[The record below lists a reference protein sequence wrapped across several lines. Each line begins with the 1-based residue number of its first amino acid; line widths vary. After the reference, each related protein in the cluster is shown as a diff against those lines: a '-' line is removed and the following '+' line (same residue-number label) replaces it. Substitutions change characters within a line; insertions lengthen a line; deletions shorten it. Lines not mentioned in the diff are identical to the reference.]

1 MVKYIAKRV
10 LMMIP
15 VLLGVILLVFFIM
28 NLASGNAVLLI
39 LGENATEEA
48 VAAKTQELGL
58 DQPILVRYFNYLAD
72 LMRGDM
78 GMSYFSSRSVAD
90 EVLTRFPATLKLAVV
105 SAIISTLLAIPLG
118 IFAAVKQNTLFDN
131 FSMILSLVGN
141 SMPAFWLALMLMM
154 LFAEKLGWLPAQGM
168 NDGWRSY
175 VLPAVSIGFINMA
188 AIARTTRSTML
199 ETVRQDYIRTA
210 RAKGAS
216 ERSVVFKHALR
227 NALLPVVT
235 VIGVNF
241 GTLLGGAMIAETVF
255 AIPGLGSLM
264 IASVRAKDTP
274 MVMASVL
281 FVAVAVGVTNLAVDI
296 LYAYIGPRI
305 KSQYVGRR

>member
-48 VAAKTQELGL
+48 VAVKTRELGL
-58 DQPILVRYFNYLAD
+58 DQPILVRYAAYVAD
-72 LMRGDM
+72 LVRGDM
-78 GMSYFSSRSVAD
+78 GTSYFSSRSVAE
-90 EVLTRFPATLKLAVV
+90 EVLSRFPATLKLAVV

-118 IFAAVKQNTLFDN
+118 IFAAVRQNTLFDN

-168 NDGWRSY
+168 NNGWRSY

-210 RAKGAS
+210 RAKGVDEEA
-216 ERSVVFKHALR
+216 VVMDHAFP
-227 NALLPVVT
+227 NALIPTIT
-235 VIGVNF
+235 VIGVQF
-241 GTLLGGAMIAETVF
+241 GNLLGGAILVETVF
-255 AIPGLGSLM
+255 AWPGLGRLM
-264 IASVRAKDTP
+264 VQSVNNRDVP
-274 MVMASVL
+274 LVLGCIVILSISYSVVNL
-281 FVAVAVGVTNLAVDI
+281 LVDLIYGFVD
-296 LYAYIGPRI
+296 PRVRSMY
-305 KSQYVGRR
+305 K

>member
-48 VAAKTQELGL
+48 VAVKTRELGL
-58 DQPILVRYFNYLAD
+58 DRPILVRYAAYVAD
-72 LMRGDM
+72 LVRGDM
-78 GMSYFSSRSVAD
+78 GTSYFSSRSVAE
-90 EVLTRFPATLKLAVV
+90 EVLSRFPATLKLAVV

-118 IFAAVKQNTLFDN
+118 IFAAVRQNTLFDN

-210 RAKGAS
+210 RAKGVD
-216 ERSVVFKHALR
+216 EDVVVMDHAFP
-227 NALLPVVT
+227 NALIPTIT
-235 VIGVNF
+235 VIGVQF
-241 GTLLGGAMIAETVF
+241 GNLLGGAILVETVF
-255 AIPGLGSLM
+255 AWPGLGRLM
-264 IASVRAKDTP
+264 VQSVNNRDVP
-274 MVMASVL
+274 LVLGCIVILSISYSVVNL
-281 FVAVAVGVTNLAVDI
+281 LVDLVYGFVD
-296 LYAYIGPRI
+296 PRVRSMY
-305 KSQYVGRR
+305 K

>member
-210 RAKGAS
+210 RAKGIDENA
-216 ERSVVFKHALR
+216 VVMDHAFP
-227 NALLPVVT
+227 NALIPTIT
-235 VIGVNF
+235 VIGVQF
-241 GTLLGGAMIAETVF
+241 GNLLGGAILVETVF
-255 AIPGLGSLM
+255 AWPGLGRLM
-264 IASVRAKDTP
+264 VQSVNNRDVP
-274 MVMASVL
+274 LVLGCIVILSISYSVVNL
-281 FVAVAVGVTNLAVDI
+281 LVDLVYGFVD
-296 LYAYIGPRI
+296 PRVRSMY
-305 KSQYVGRR
+305 K

>member
-10 LMMIP
+10 FMMIP

-48 VAAKTQELGL
+48 VAVKTRELGL
-58 DQPILVRYFNYLAD
+58 DRPILVRYAAYVAD
-72 LMRGDM
+72 LVRGDM
-78 GMSYFSSRSVAD
+78 GTSYFSSRSVA
-90 EVLTRFPATLKLAVV
+90 EGVLSRFPATLKLAVV

-118 IFAAVKQNTLFDN
+118 IFAAVRQNTLFDN

-168 NDGWRSY
+168 NNGWRSY

-210 RAKGAS
+210 RAKGVDEEA
-216 ERSVVFKHALR
+216 VVMDHAFP
-227 NALLPVVT
+227 NALIPTIT
-235 VIGVNF
+235 VIGVQF
-241 GTLLGGAMIAETVF
+241 GNLLGGAILVETVF
-255 AIPGLGSLM
+255 AWPGLGRLM
-264 IASVRAKDTP
+264 VQSVNNRDVP
-274 MVMASVL
+274 LVLGCIVILSISYSVVNL
-281 FVAVAVGVTNLAVDI
+281 LVDLVYGFVD
-296 LYAYIGPRI
+296 PRVRSMY
-305 KSQYVGRR
+305 K

>member
-1 MVKYIAKRV
+1 MVKYIAKRA

-48 VAAKTQELGL
+48 VAVKTQELGL
-58 DQPILVRYFNYLAD
+58 DQPILVRYLNYVAD
-72 LMRGDM
+72 LVRGDM
-78 GMSYFSSRSVAD
+78 GTSYFSSRSVAD
-90 EVLTRFPATLKLAVV
+90 EVLSRFPATLKLAVV
-105 SAIISTLLAIPLG
+105 SAMISTLLAIPLG

-175 VLPAVSIGFINMA
+175 VLPAISIGFINMA

-210 RAKGAS
+210 RAKGVN
-216 ERSVVFKHALR
+216 EDVVVMDHAFP
-227 NALLPVVT
+227 NALIPTIT
-235 VIGVNF
+235 VIGVQF
-241 GTLLGGAMIAETVF
+241 GNLLGGAILVETVF
-255 AIPGLGSLM
+255 AWPGLGRLM
-264 IASVRAKDTP
+264 VQSVNNRDVP
-274 MVMASVL
+274 LVLGCIVILSISYSVVNL
-281 FVAVAVGVTNLAVDI
+281 LVDLVYGFVD
-296 LYAYIGPRI
+296 PRVRSMY
-305 KSQYVGRR
+305 K

>member
-1 MVKYIAKRV
+1 MVKYIAKRA

-48 VAAKTQELGL
+48 VAVKTQELGL
-58 DQPILVRYFNYLAD
+58 DQPILVRYLNYVAD
-72 LMRGDM
+72 LVRGDM
-78 GMSYFSSRSVAD
+78 GTSYFSSRSVAD
-90 EVLTRFPATLKLAVV
+90 EVLSRFPATLKLAVV
-105 SAIISTLLAIPLG
+105 SAMISTLLAIPLG

-175 VLPAVSIGFINMA
+175 VLPAISIGFINMA

-210 RAKGAS
+210 RAKGVD
-216 ERSVVFKHALR
+216 EDVVVMDHAFP
-227 NALLPVVT
+227 NALIPTIT
-235 VIGVNF
+235 VIGVQF
-241 GTLLGGAMIAETVF
+241 GNLLGGAILVETVF
-255 AIPGLGSLM
+255 AWPGLGRLM
-264 IASVRAKDTP
+264 VQSVNNRDVP
-274 MVMASVL
+274 LVLGCIVILSISYSVVNL
-281 FVAVAVGVTNLAVDI
+281 LVDLVYGFVD
-296 LYAYIGPRI
+296 PRVRSMY
-305 KSQYVGRR
+305 K

>member
-48 VAAKTQELGL
+48 VAVKTRELGL
-58 DQPILVRYFNYLAD
+58 DRPILVRYAAYVAD
-72 LMRGDM
+72 LVRGDM
-78 GMSYFSSRSVAD
+78 GTSYFSSRSVAE
-90 EVLTRFPATLKLAVV
+90 EVLSRFPATLKLAVV

-118 IFAAVKQNTLFDN
+118 IFAAVRQNTLFDN

-168 NDGWRSY
+168 NNGWRSY

-210 RAKGAS
+210 RAKGVDEEA
-216 ERSVVFKHALR
+216 VVMDHAFP
-227 NALLPVVT
+227 NALIPTIT
-235 VIGVNF
+235 VIGVQF
-241 GTLLGGAMIAETVF
+241 GNLLGGPILVETVF
-255 AIPGLGSLM
+255 AWPGLGRLM
-264 IASVRAKDTP
+264 VQSVNNRDVP
-274 MVMASVL
+274 LVLGCIVILSISYSVVNL
-281 FVAVAVGVTNLAVDI
+281 LVDLVYGFVD
-296 LYAYIGPRI
+296 PRVRSMY
-305 KSQYVGRR
+305 K

>member
-48 VAAKTQELGL
+48 VAVKTRELGL
-58 DQPILVRYFNYLAD
+58 DRPILVRYAAYVAD
-72 LMRGDM
+72 LVRGDM
-78 GMSYFSSRSVAD
+78 GTSYFSSRSVAE
-90 EVLTRFPATLKLAVV
+90 EVLSRFPATLKLAVV

-118 IFAAVKQNTLFDN
+118 IFAAVRQNTLFDN

-168 NDGWRSY
+168 NNGWRSY

-210 RAKGAS
+210 RAKGVDEEA
-216 ERSVVFKHALR
+216 VVMYHAFP
-227 NALLPVVT
+227 NALIPTIT
-235 VIGVNF
+235 VIGVQF
-241 GTLLGGAMIAETVF
+241 GNLLGGAILVETVF
-255 AIPGLGSLM
+255 AWPGLGRLM
-264 IASVRAKDTP
+264 VQSVNNRDVP
-274 MVMASVL
+274 LVLGCIVILSISYSVVNL
-281 FVAVAVGVTNLAVDI
+281 LVDLVYGFVD
-296 LYAYIGPRI
+296 PRVRSMY
-305 KSQYVGRR
+305 K

>member
-188 AIARTTRSTML
+188 AIAGLYPHRPGQGHRRECGGDGPCL
-199 ETVRQDYIRTA
+199 PQRPDPHHYGYRRPVRQPAGRGDSGRDRICLARTGPA
-210 RAKGAS
+210 DGPVGQQPGRAAGAGLYRHF
-216 ERSVVFKHALR
+216 EHQ
-227 NALLPVVT
+227 LLCRQPA
-235 VIGVNF
+235 G
-241 GTLLGGAMIAETVF
+241 
-255 AIPGLGSLM
+255 GLGLW
-264 IASVRAKDTP
+264 
-274 MVMASVL
+274 L
-281 FVAVAVGVTNLAVDI
+281 C
-296 LYAYIGPRI
+296 GPAGP
-305 KSQYVGRR
+305 VHV

>member
-1 MVKYIAKRV
+1 MVKYIAKRA

-48 VAAKTQELGL
+48 VAVKTQELGL
-58 DQPILVRYFNYLAD
+58 DQPILVRYLNYVAD
-72 LMRGDM
+72 LVRGDM
-78 GMSYFSSRSVAD
+78 GTSYFSSRSVAD
-90 EVLTRFPATLKLAVV
+90 EVLSRFPATLKLAVV
-105 SAIISTLLAIPLG
+105 SAMISTLLAIPLG

-210 RAKGAS
+210 RAKGVD
-216 ERSVVFKHALR
+216 EDVVVMDHAFP
-227 NALLPVVT
+227 NALIPTIT
-235 VIGVNF
+235 VIGVQF
-241 GTLLGGAMIAETVF
+241 GNLLGGAILVETVF
-255 AIPGLGSLM
+255 AWPGLGRLM
-264 IASVRAKDTP
+264 VQSVNNRDVP
-274 MVMASVL
+274 LVLGCIVILSISYSVVNL
-281 FVAVAVGVTNLAVDI
+281 LVDLVYGFVD
-296 LYAYIGPRI
+296 PRVRSMY
-305 KSQYVGRR
+305 K

>member
-10 LMMIP
+10 FMMIP

-48 VAAKTQELGL
+48 VAVKTRELGL
-58 DQPILVRYFNYLAD
+58 DQPILVRYAAYVAD
-72 LMRGDM
+72 LVRGDM
-78 GMSYFSSRSVAD
+78 GTSYFSSRSVAE
-90 EVLTRFPATLKLAVV
+90 EVLSRFPATLKLAVV

-118 IFAAVKQNTLFDN
+118 IFAAVRQNTLFDN

-168 NDGWRSY
+168 NNGWRSY

-210 RAKGAS
+210 RAKGVDEEA
-216 ERSVVFKHALR
+216 VVMDHAFP
-227 NALLPVVT
+227 NALIPTIT
-235 VIGVNF
+235 VIGVQF
-241 GTLLGGAMIAETVF
+241 GNLLGGAILVETVF
-255 AIPGLGSLM
+255 AWPGLGRLM
-264 IASVRAKDTP
+264 VQSVNNRDVP
-274 MVMASVL
+274 LVLGCIVILSISYSVVNL
-281 FVAVAVGVTNLAVDI
+281 LVDLVYGFVD
-296 LYAYIGPRI
+296 PRVRSMY
-305 KSQYVGRR
+305 K

>member
-210 RAKGAS
+210 RAKGLS
-216 ERSVVFKHALR
+216 EKKVIYHHAFR
-227 NALLPVVT
+227 NTLIPLVTMVGGSLPGLFSGALIT
-235 VIGVNF
+235 E
-241 GTLLGGAMIAETVF
+241 TLF
-255 AIPGLGSLM
+255 AIPGIGYTSYQAMLSGDIPFTMFYMTFLA
-264 IASVRAKDTP
+264 ILTLA
-274 MVMASVL
+274 
-281 FVAVAVGVTNLAVDI
+281 GNLISDI
-296 LYAYIGPRI
+296 LYAVVDPR
-305 KSQYVGRR
+305 VRLG

>member
-1 MVKYIAKRV
+1 MVKYIAKRA

-48 VAAKTQELGL
+48 VAVKTQELGL
-58 DQPILVRYFNYLAD
+58 DQPILVRYLNYVAD
-72 LMRGDM
+72 LVRGDM
-78 GMSYFSSRSVAD
+78 GTSYFSSRSVAD
-90 EVLTRFPATLKLAVV
+90 EVLSRFPATLKLAVV
-105 SAIISTLLAIPLG
+105 SAMISTLLAIPLG

-210 RAKGAS
+210 RAKGVD
-216 ERSVVFKHALR
+216 EDVVVMDHAFP
-227 NALLPVVT
+227 NAPIPTIT
-235 VIGVNF
+235 VIGVQF
-241 GTLLGGAMIAETVF
+241 GNLLGGAILVETVF
-255 AIPGLGSLM
+255 AWPGLGRLM
-264 IASVRAKDTP
+264 VQSVNNRDVP
-274 MVMASVL
+274 LVLGCIVILSISYSVVNL
-281 FVAVAVGVTNLAVDI
+281 LVDLVYGFVD
-296 LYAYIGPRI
+296 PRVRSMY
-305 KSQYVGRR
+305 K

>member
-48 VAAKTQELGL
+48 VAVKTRELGL
-58 DQPILVRYFNYLAD
+58 DQPILMRYAAYVAD
-72 LMRGDM
+72 LVRGDM
-78 GMSYFSSRSVAD
+78 GTSYFSSRSVAE
-90 EVLTRFPATLKLAVV
+90 EVLSRFPATLKLAVV

-118 IFAAVKQNTLFDN
+118 IFAAVRQNTLFDN

-168 NDGWRSY
+168 NNGWRSY

-210 RAKGAS
+210 RAKGVDEEA
-216 ERSVVFKHALR
+216 VVMDHAFP
-227 NALLPVVT
+227 NALIPTIT
-235 VIGVNF
+235 VIGVQF
-241 GTLLGGAMIAETVF
+241 GNLLGGAILVETVF
-255 AIPGLGSLM
+255 AWPGLGRLM
-264 IASVRAKDTP
+264 VQSVNNRDVP
-274 MVMASVL
+274 LVLGCIVILSISYSVVNL
-281 FVAVAVGVTNLAVDI
+281 LVDLVYGFVD
-296 LYAYIGPRI
+296 PRVRSMY
-305 KSQYVGRR
+305 K

>member
-48 VAAKTQELGL
+48 VAVKTRELGL
-58 DQPILVRYFNYLAD
+58 DRPILVRYAAYVAD
-72 LMRGDM
+72 LVRGDM
-78 GMSYFSSRSVAD
+78 GTSYFSSRSVAE
-90 EVLTRFPATLKLAVV
+90 EVLSRFPATLKLAVV

-118 IFAAVKQNTLFDN
+118 IFAAVRQNTLFDN

-168 NDGWRSY
+168 NNGWRSY

-210 RAKGAS
+210 RAKGVD
-216 ERSVVFKHALR
+216 EETVVMDHAFP
-227 NALLPVVT
+227 NALIPTIT
-235 VIGVNF
+235 VIGVQF
-241 GTLLGGAMIAETVF
+241 GNLLGGAILVETVF
-255 AIPGLGSLM
+255 AWPGLGRLM
-264 IASVRAKDTP
+264 VQSVNNRDVP
-274 MVMASVL
+274 LVLGCIVILSISYSVVNL
-281 FVAVAVGVTNLAVDI
+281 LVDLVYGFV
-296 LYAYIGPRI
+296 GPRVRSMY
-305 KSQYVGRR
+305 K

>member
-48 VAAKTQELGL
+48 VAVKTRELGL
-58 DQPILVRYFNYLAD
+58 DQPILVRYAAYVAD
-72 LMRGDM
+72 LVQGDM
-78 GMSYFSSRSVAD
+78 GTSYFSSRSVAE
-90 EVLTRFPATLKLAVV
+90 EVLSRFPATLKLAVV

-118 IFAAVKQNTLFDN
+118 IFAAVRQNTLFDN

-168 NDGWRSY
+168 NNGWRSY

-210 RAKGAS
+210 RAKGVDEEA
-216 ERSVVFKHALR
+216 VVMDHAFP
-227 NALLPVVT
+227 NALIPTIT
-235 VIGVNF
+235 VIGVQF
-241 GTLLGGAMIAETVF
+241 GNLLGGAILVETVF
-255 AIPGLGSLM
+255 AWPGLGRLM
-264 IASVRAKDTP
+264 VQSVNNRDVP
-274 MVMASVL
+274 LVLGCIVILSISYSVVNL
-281 FVAVAVGVTNLAVDI
+281 LVDLVYGFVD
-296 LYAYIGPRI
+296 PRVRSMY
-305 KSQYVGRR
+305 K

>member
-48 VAAKTQELGL
+48 VAVKTRELGL
-58 DQPILVRYFNYLAD
+58 DRPILVRYAAYVAD
-72 LMRGDM
+72 LVRGDM
-78 GMSYFSSRSVAD
+78 GTSYFSSRSVAE
-90 EVLTRFPATLKLAVV
+90 EVLSRFPATLKLAVV

-118 IFAAVKQNTLFDN
+118 IFAAVRQNTLFDN
-131 FSMILSLVGN
+131 FSMILSLVGY

-168 NDGWRSY
+168 NNGWRSY

-210 RAKGAS
+210 RAKGVDEEA
-216 ERSVVFKHALR
+216 VVMDHAFP
-227 NALLPVVT
+227 NALIPTIT
-235 VIGVNF
+235 VIGVQF
-241 GTLLGGAMIAETVF
+241 GNLLGGAILVETVF
-255 AIPGLGSLM
+255 AWPGLGRLM
-264 IASVRAKDTP
+264 VQSVNNRDVPLVLGCIVILSISYSVVNLLVDLVYA
-274 MVMASVL
+274 VM
-281 FVAVAVGVTNLAVDI
+281 D
-296 LYAYIGPRI
+296 PRVRTMY
-305 KSQYVGRR
+305 K

>member
-48 VAAKTQELGL
+48 VAVKTRELGL
-58 DQPILVRYFNYLAD
+58 DQPILVRYAAYVAD
-72 LMRGDM
+72 LVRGDM
-78 GMSYFSSRSVAD
+78 GTSYFSSRSVAE
-90 EVLTRFPATLKLAVV
+90 EVLSRFPATLKLAVV

-118 IFAAVKQNTLFDN
+118 IFAAVRQNTLFDN

-210 RAKGAS
+210 RAKGVD
-216 ERSVVFKHALR
+216 EDVVVMDHAFP
-227 NALLPVVT
+227 NALIPTIT
-235 VIGVNF
+235 VIGVQF
-241 GTLLGGAMIAETVF
+241 GNLLGGAILVETVF
-255 AIPGLGSLM
+255 AWPGLGQFLIQAIGNRDMSVVQVCIFL
-264 IASVRAKDTP
+264 IALIT
-274 MVMASVL
+274 L
-281 FVAVAVGVTNLAVDI
+281 VANLIADI
-296 LYAYIGPRI
+296 VYCLIDPRI
-305 KSQYVGRR
+305 RYE

>member
-10 LMMIP
+10 FMMIP

-48 VAAKTQELGL
+48 VAVKTRELGL
-58 DQPILVRYFNYLAD
+58 DRPILVRYAAYVAD
-72 LMRGDM
+72 LVRGDM
-78 GMSYFSSRSVAD
+78 GTSYFSSRSVAE
-90 EVLTRFPATLKLAVV
+90 EVLSRFPATLKLAVV

-118 IFAAVKQNTLFDN
+118 IFAAVRQNTLFDN

-168 NDGWRSY
+168 NNGWRSY

-210 RAKGAS
+210 RAKGVDEEA
-216 ERSVVFKHALR
+216 VVMDHAFP
-227 NALLPVVT
+227 NALIPTIT
-235 VIGVNF
+235 VIGVQF
-241 GTLLGGAMIAETVF
+241 GNLLGGAILVETVF
-255 AIPGLGSLM
+255 AWPGLGRLM
-264 IASVRAKDTP
+264 VQSVNNRDVP
-274 MVMASVL
+274 LVLGCIVILSISYSVVNL
-281 FVAVAVGVTNLAVDI
+281 LVDLVYGFVD
-296 LYAYIGPRI
+296 PRVR
-305 KSQYVGRR
+305 SM

>member
-48 VAAKTQELGL
+48 VAVKTRELGL
-58 DQPILVRYFNYLAD
+58 DRPILVRYAAYVAD
-72 LMRGDM
+72 LVRGDM
-78 GMSYFSSRSVAD
+78 GTSYFSSRSVAE
-90 EVLTRFPATLKLAVV
+90 EVLSRFPATLKLAVV

-118 IFAAVKQNTLFDN
+118 IFAAVRQNTLFDN

-168 NDGWRSY
+168 NNGWRSY

-210 RAKGAS
+210 RAKGVDEEA
-216 ERSVVFKHALR
+216 VVMDHAFP
-227 NALLPVVT
+227 NALIPTIT
-235 VIGVNF
+235 VIGVQF
-241 GTLLGGAMIAETVF
+241 GNLLGGAILVETVF
-255 AIPGLGSLM
+255 AWPGLGRLM
-264 IASVRAKDTP
+264 VQSMNNRDVPLVLGCIVILSISYSVVNLLVDLVYGFVDPRVRAK
-274 MVMASVL
+274 
-281 FVAVAVGVTNLAVDI
+281 
-296 LYAYIGPRI
+296 Y
-305 KSQYVGRR
+305 K

>member
-1 MVKYIAKRV
+1 MAKYIAKRV

-48 VAAKTQELGL
+48 VAVKTRELGL
-58 DQPILVRYFNYLAD
+58 DRPILVRYAAYVAD
-72 LMRGDM
+72 LVRGDM
-78 GMSYFSSRSVAD
+78 GTSYFSSRSVAE
-90 EVLTRFPATLKLAVV
+90 EVLSRFPATLKLAVV

-118 IFAAVKQNTLFDN
+118 IFAAVRQNTLFDN

-168 NDGWRSY
+168 NNGWRSY

-210 RAKGAS
+210 RAKGVDEEA
-216 ERSVVFKHALR
+216 VVMDHAFP
-227 NALLPVVT
+227 NALIPTIT
-235 VIGVNF
+235 VIGVQF
-241 GTLLGGAMIAETVF
+241 GNLLGGAILVETVF
-255 AIPGLGSLM
+255 AWPGLGRLM
-264 IASVRAKDTP
+264 VQSVNNRDVP
-274 MVMASVL
+274 LVLGCIVILSISYSVVNL
-281 FVAVAVGVTNLAVDI
+281 LVDLVYGFVD
-296 LYAYIGPRI
+296 PRVRSMY
-305 KSQYVGRR
+305 K